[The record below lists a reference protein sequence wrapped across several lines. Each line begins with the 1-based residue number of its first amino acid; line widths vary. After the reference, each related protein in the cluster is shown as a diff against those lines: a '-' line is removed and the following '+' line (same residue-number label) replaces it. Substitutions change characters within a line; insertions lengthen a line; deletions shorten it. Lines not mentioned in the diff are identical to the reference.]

1 MQQPHEKRRHAAVR
15 GGIPRHRA
23 AGWDRARGSALR
35 SGRPLSR
42 RSNAPRA
49 VPSGLLSSVPSRP
62 SPPFR
67 GQPAARSLK
76 GARRGAG
83 EPRGRRPR
91 SRPAV
96 TQRRR
101 GGGGRPGRG
110 LPPYAT
116 AALLTQFRFGPE
128 LPPPP
133 APGPGSGRRG
143 DAGVT

>member
-23 AGWDRARGSALR
+23 AGWDRARGSAPR

-49 VPSGLLSSVPSRP
+49 VPSGLLFSVPSRP

-101 GGGGRPGRG
+101 GGGGPRAAALRNRRSPDPVPLRAGAPPAARPGTWLRPPRG
-110 LPPYAT
+110 
-116 AALLTQFRFGPE
+116 R
-128 LPPPP
+128 
-133 APGPGSGRRG
+133 GRYLS
-143 DAGVT
+143 